1 MAKSAIDEI
10 KKNVSGITIVRY
22 TVPGMKDLPVA
33 AKKLIEEQS
42 CDIVMA
48 LGMPGKKKI
57 DKTCAHEASQGIIQ
71 AQLMTNK
78 HIIEVFVHEDEA
90 KTDKELGKLMDGRAR
105 EHAVNAI
112 NLLFHPERL
121 TRMAGT
127 GQREGYEDA
136 KPIGI

>member
-1 MAKSAIDEI
+1 
-10 KKNVSGITIVRY
+10 
-22 TVPGMKDLPVA
+22 
-33 AKKLIEEQS
+33 
-42 CDIVMA
+42 
-48 LGMPGKKKI
+48 
-57 DKTCAHEASQGIIQ
+57 
-71 AQLMTNK
+71 MTNR

-90 KTDKELGKLMDGRAR
+90 KTDKELGKLMDARAR